1 MAKQRAVESLS
12 VCMSVCLSVRPS
24 VYLSVYLSVCLF
36 VYLPVCLLICV
47 RVCVCDCVWRREHVP
62 GSEMGRQS
70 QKVVRAGRQLSR
82 QVEQVAV
89 S

>member
-1 MAKQRAVESLS
+1 M
-12 VCMSVCLSVRPS
+12 
-24 VYLSVYLSVCLF
+24 F